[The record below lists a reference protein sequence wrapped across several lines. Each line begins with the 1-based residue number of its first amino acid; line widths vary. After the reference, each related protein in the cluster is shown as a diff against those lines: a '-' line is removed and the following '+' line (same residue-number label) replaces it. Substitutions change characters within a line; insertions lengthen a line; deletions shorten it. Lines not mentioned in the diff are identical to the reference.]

1 MSPTPAPRR
10 GRPSGP
16 ADATRELV
24 LRAALDLLL
33 TDGIGA
39 LTAQRLH
46 EASGVA
52 RSTIYR
58 HWPTPDD
65 VLDDLL
71 DVAARTEHPMP
82 TGDVEA
88 DLGAALD
95 ALLWRLRHRPVAPF
109 LAALMAGP
117 ASDAALVA
125 RRTRYVD
132 TLLEPF
138 HTALHAVSPRLLA
151 AQREELV
158 SLVVGPVLLTWLS
171 NGKPPSRAKAAPG
184 LRAALAALARR

>member
-1 MSPTPAPRR
+1 MPTPPARRR

-16 ADATRELV
+16 ADATRDVV

-33 TDGIGA
+33 SDGVGA

-65 VLDDLL
+65 VVDDLL
-71 DVAARTEHPMP
+71 EVAARTEHPVP
-82 TGDVEA
+82 TGDVDA
-88 DLGAALD
+88 DLAAALD
-95 ALLWRLRHRPVAPF
+95 ALLWRLRHRPVAPL

-117 ASDAALVA
+117 ASDAALIA
-125 RRTRYVD
+125 RRTRYVG

-138 HTALHAVSPRLLA
+138 HAALRAVSPPVPA
-151 AQREELV
+151 ALRDELV
-158 SLVVGPVLLTWLS
+158 SLVAGPVLLTWLAT
-171 NGKPPSRAKAAPG
+171 GKPPTRAKAAPG
-184 LRAALAALARR
+184 LRAALAALPRR